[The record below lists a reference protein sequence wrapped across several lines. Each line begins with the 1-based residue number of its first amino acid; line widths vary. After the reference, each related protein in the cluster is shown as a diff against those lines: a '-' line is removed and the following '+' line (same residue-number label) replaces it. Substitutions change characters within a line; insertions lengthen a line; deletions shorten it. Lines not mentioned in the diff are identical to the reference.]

1 MLDQDNLHDYQ
12 REGVRHIM
20 ENSHSALFLD
30 MGLGKTV
37 TTLTAISR
45 LIFEEL
51 EIDRVL
57 VIAPKRVAESVW
69 DKEIKVWRHLS
80 GLRISKITGSEQQRR
95 RALQTPAEVYT
106 IGRDNVAWLCGLFGG
121 LSLPFDMLV
130 IDEASS
136 FKNPQAVRFKA
147 LRRVQPS
154 FSRVVNLTGTPAP
167 NGLIDLWA
175 QTYLLDRGDR
185 LGKTITEYRRNYFR
199 EGQKNGHIVYKY
211 TIDKTNEQII
221 HERLKDICLSMKA
234 ADYLDMPKRVDN
246 FIQVD
251 LGDKVLAKYQEFER
265 DQVLELLSSEEP
277 ITAQNAAA
285 LSNKLLQFANGAVY
299 DAEGGFHEVHDAK
312 LDALLSIIEEAA
324 GKPVLVAYT
333 YKHDLV
339 RIMKALKAYKPV
351 KLEKDADID
360 DWNAGKIQVMVMHPA
375 SGGHGLNLQQGGH
388 IAVWFGQT
396 WSLELYMQW
405 NARLDRQGQEEQVFI
420 HHLIAAGTI
429 DSKVLAALTNKTRTQ
444 DGLMEAVKS
453 LLAKYRKS

>member
-1 MLDQDNLHDYQ
+1 MLNQDNLHDYQ
-12 REGVRHIM
+12 REGVQHILD
-20 ENSHSALFLD
+20 NSHSALFLD

-51 EIDRVL
+51 EISRVL

-69 DKEIKVWRHLS
+69 DKEIKLWKHLS
-80 GLRISKITGSEQQRR
+80 DLRVSKIAGNEKQRR
-95 RALQTPAEVYT
+95 KALQTAAEVYT

-121 LSLPFDMLV
+121 MTLPFDMLV

-147 LRRVQPS
+147 LRRVQPC

-167 NGLIDLWA
+167 NGLMDLWA
-175 QTYLLDRGDR
+175 QTYLLDRGER

-211 TIDKTNEQII
+211 TIDKTNEQVI
-221 HERLKDICLSMKA
+221 HERLKDICLSMRA
-234 ADYLDMPKRVDN
+234 ADYLDMPARVN
-246 FIQVD
+246 NYLELP
-251 LGDKVLAKYQEFER
+251 LGEKIMQKYEEFEGE
-265 DQVLELLSSEEP
+265 QVLNLLSAEEP
-277 ITAQNAAA
+277 ITAQSAAA

-299 DAEGGFHEVHDAK
+299 DAEGGFHEVHDVK
-312 LDALLSIIEEAA
+312 LDALVSIIEEAA

-360 DWNAGKIQVMVMHPA
+360 NWNAGKIQVMVMHPA
-375 SGGHGLNLQQGGH
+375 SGGHGLNLQKGGN

-396 WSLELYMQW
+396 WSLELYQQW
-405 NARLDRQGQEEQVFI
+405 NARLDRQGQEEQVFV

-444 DGLMEAVKS
+444 DGLMDAVKS
-453 LLAKYRKS
+453 LLKKYGK